1 MNIMLAWNGSLGV
14 SPIAGIASP
23 AYCVFRA
30 RATVDPRFL
39 HFLLRT
45 PLFTGAFKTVST
57 GVVDSRLRLYPDVF
71 FRLPSLLP
79 PLPEQTAIVQFLDH
93 ADRRIRRYIPAK
105 QKLIKL
111 LEEQKQAIIH
121 RAVTRGLDPNVRL
134 EPSGVEWLGDV
145 PEHWEVWQI
154 GHFSQVGNG
163 STPSRGNSAYWS
175 GGHYPWLNSA
185 CANQESVTQADQF
198 VTDTALRECHLP
210 IVPPASVL
218 VAITGQGKTRGK
230 AAVLRIEATINQH
243 IAYITPR
250 EQIASADYLRLA
262 LHGAYA
268 QLRSISDDSGS
279 TKGALTC
286 ADIKHFRLALPSL
299 SEQAAIFASVEVETR
314 TCSAAIDR
322 AQHEISLLREYRTRL
337 IADVVT
343 GKLDVRAAATSL
355 PDEADEPEAIDDTDM
370 LAEADEDATDGDL
383 DAAPEEA
390 EA

>member
-1 MNIMLAWNGSLGV
+1 
-14 SPIAGIASP
+14 
-23 AYCVFRA
+23 
-30 RATVDPRFL
+30 
-39 HFLLRT
+39 
-45 PLFTGAFKTVST
+45 
-57 GVVDSRLRLYPDVF
+57 
-71 FRLPSLLP
+71 
-79 PLPEQTAIVQFLDH
+79 
-93 ADRRIRRYIPAK
+93 
-105 QKLIKL
+105 
-111 LEEQKQAIIH
+111 
-121 RAVTRGLDPNVRL
+121 
-134 EPSGVEWLGDV
+134 WLGEV

-154 GHFSQVGNG
+154 GHFSRVGNG
-163 STPSRGNSAYWS
+163 STPSRGNAAYWS

-185 CANQESVTQADQF
+185 YANQESVTQADQF

-250 EQIASADYLRLA
+250 EQIASADYVRLA

-286 ADIKHFRLALPSL
+286 ADINHFRLALPSL
-299 SEQAAIFASVEVETR
+299 SEQAAILASVEVETR

-322 AQHEISLLREYRTRL
+322 AQSEISLLREYRARL

-343 GKLDVRAAATSL
+343 GKLDVRAAAANL
-355 PDEADEPEAIDDTDM
+355 PVETDEPEAADGS
-370 LAEADEDATDGDL
+370 EALTAGEEDAAVGNIDTL
-383 DAAPEEA
+383 SEEA
-390 EA
+390 NA